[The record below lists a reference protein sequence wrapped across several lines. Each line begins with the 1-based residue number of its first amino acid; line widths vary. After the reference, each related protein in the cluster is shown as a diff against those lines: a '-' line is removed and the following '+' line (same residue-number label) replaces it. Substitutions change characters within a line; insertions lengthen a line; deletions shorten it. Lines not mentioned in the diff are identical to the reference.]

1 MTTLYVG
8 GGGDNNRYVG
18 GGDGGSDALFSL
30 GCDAG
35 ERIWGEDVDEDLD
48 EDLLY
53 ICFWH
58 SSRRCRCSRFFD
70 ENTFSH
76 CLQDGLLHI
85 FSCVCRIRRA
95 VEEKEAL
102 QSLQ

>member
-1 MTTLYVG
+1 MITLYVG

-18 GGDGGSDALFSL
+18 GGDGDGD
-30 GCDAG
+30 GDGDGEHIGERAG
-35 ERIWGEDVDEDLD
+35 EDEDEDADEDAD
-48 EDLLY
+48 EDLLC

-76 CLQDGLLHI
+76 CL
-85 FSCVCRIRRA
+85 
-95 VEEKEAL
+95 
-102 QSLQ
+102 